1 MRRIVERFNRTPVVW
16 RLAVTSAGLTF
27 AILLSFALV
36 VGFLAESRIKADFDN
51 DLRAR
56 AGDLQESVRLR
67 ETAIG
72 PRLVPSENAFKLARS
87 GGAAF
92 RVVSPPR
99 ENGQV
104 KALGPPAAPDLGPP
118 TKEPR
123 DLGRWRVV
131 SRPLFSPWSTSRS
144 PTSSTPSRAR
154 RSRPPSRGSI
164 SSSRWA

>member
-36 VGFLAESRIKADFDN
+36 VGFLAESRIKDDFDN

-56 AGDLQESVRLR
+56 TGDLQESVRLR
-67 ETAIG
+67 QTAIG
-72 PRLVPSENAFKLARS
+72 PRLVASENTVKLARS

-99 ENGQV
+99 GATVQFRCS
-104 KALGPPAAPDLGPP
+104 GH
-118 TKEPR
+118 
-123 DLGRWRVV
+123 RVH
-131 SRPLFSPWSTSRS
+131 PIW
-144 PTSSTPSRAR
+144 A
-154 RSRPPSRGSI
+154 RPPRTPTTYAAGG
-164 SSSRWA
+164 W